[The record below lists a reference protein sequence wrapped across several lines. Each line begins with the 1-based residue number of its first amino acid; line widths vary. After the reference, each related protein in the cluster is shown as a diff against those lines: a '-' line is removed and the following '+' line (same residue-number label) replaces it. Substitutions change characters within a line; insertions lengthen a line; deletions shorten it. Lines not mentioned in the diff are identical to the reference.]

1 LLTFRRNSY
10 IIAIPIVFREKLVA
24 IDPICKMNVSEEKAK
39 YTAVWSGKKY
49 YFCSAACKQEFE
61 KNPTKYA

>member
-1 LLTFRRNSY
+1 MFRNSY
-10 IIAIPIVFREKLVA
+10 IIARSILFRVKLVA
-24 IDPICKMNVSEEKAK
+24 TDPICKMNVSEGQAK
-39 YTAVWSGKKY
+39 YTFVRNDKKY